1 MTRVTKHVT
10 KAGKVDLV
18 DRVTLPVK
26 LACKTYRANFNPI
39 ARVTLAQG

>member
-1 MTRVTKHVT
+1 MSRATKDVS

-26 LACKTYRANFNPI
+26 LACKTYRANFNPL
-39 ARVTLAQG
+39 RVALAQE